1 MSMDHR
7 RPEKAVHSRSMS
19 LRLFK
24 HLCLAKTKRRVVF
37 GDLGMVKQGDK
48 PHHVT
53 CQNLGIFLAN
63 LEYLIKCR
71 SCRPGEK
78 FYNSYKYMTV
88 QLSSDEVFNSHPHIW
103 RDKTADFWQTKQLL
117 GWRNRSCILAS
128 VHQVRN
134 R

>member
-24 HLCLAKTKRRVVF
+24 HLCLAKIKRRVVF
-37 GDLGMVKQGDK
+37 GDRGMVKQGDK
-48 PHHVT
+48 SHHVT

-63 LEYLIKCR
+63 H
-71 SCRPGEK
+71 
-78 FYNSYKYMTV
+78 
-88 QLSSDEVFNSHPHIW
+88 SHPHIW

-128 VHQVRN
+128 VHQVQN